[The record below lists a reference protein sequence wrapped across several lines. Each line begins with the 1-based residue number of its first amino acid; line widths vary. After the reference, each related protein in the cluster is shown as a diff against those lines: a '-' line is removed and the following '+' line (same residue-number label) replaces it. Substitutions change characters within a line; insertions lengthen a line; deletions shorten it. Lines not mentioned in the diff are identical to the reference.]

1 MISIKNL
8 SVSFDEKSVLKD
20 ISLDIPEGKSTVIIG
35 KSGCGKTVLIKSIL
49 GLHSYDRGEIEV
61 EGIRHTPRNTED
73 LNLIRRKI
81 SMVFQN
87 SALFDSMDVYQN
99 VAFPLVEHTKL
110 SSNEITEIV
119 REKLEMV
126 GLVGIEEV
134 MPSDLSGGMRKRVG
148 LARAIV
154 LEPEYVFY
162 DEPTTGLDPV
172 TSSEIISLITELS
185 SKNRWAS
192 VIITHDRNILKAFP
206 NNIIMLDNGEVIFHG
221 TLEELIN
228 NSNPLIKAFSESY

>member
-1 MISIKNL
+1 MIRISNL
-8 SVSFDEKSVLKD
+8 SVAFDDRSVLD
-20 ISLDIPEGKSTVIIG
+20 NISLEIPDGKSTVIIG

-49 GLHSYDRGEIEV
+49 GLQAFDEGAIDV
-61 EGIRHTPRNTED
+61 EGIIHTPVETEG
-73 LNLIRRKI
+73 LKLIRRKI

-87 SALFDSMDVYQN
+87 SALFDSMNVYQN

-110 SSNEITEIV
+110 SNGEISRIV

-126 GLVGIEEV
+126 GLEGIEEI

-172 TSSEIISLITELS
+172 TSGEIISLIRELS
-185 SKNRWAS
+185 TKNQWAS
-192 VIITHDRNILKAFP
+192 VIITHDRNVLKAFP
-206 NNIIMLDNGEVIFHG
+206 NNIIMLDNGKVIFHG
-221 TLEELIN
+221 TLEEFN
-228 NSNPLIKAFSESY
+228 NTQDFVIKSFSNSY